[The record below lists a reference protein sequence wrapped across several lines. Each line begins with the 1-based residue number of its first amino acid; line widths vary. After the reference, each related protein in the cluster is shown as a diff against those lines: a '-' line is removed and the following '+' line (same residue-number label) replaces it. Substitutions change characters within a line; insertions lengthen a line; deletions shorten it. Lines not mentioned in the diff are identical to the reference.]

1 MEKQFS
7 LLKLNAAPI
16 VLPTT
21 SQKLAYLSVPCTAE
35 SHKQFALARSNY
47 LKNKKTQPSSQP
59 TSPPAASTSMAFHS
73 LSTSMHQQITK
84 IIYTAQVARHVLA
97 KLVA

>member
-1 MEKQFS
+1 

-21 SQKLAYLSVPCTAE
+21 SQKLAYLSVPCTVE
-35 SHKQFALARSNY
+35 SHKQCALAHSNY
-47 LKNKKTQPSSQP
+47 LRNKKMLPSSQP
-59 TSPPAASTSMAFHS
+59 TSPPAVSTSMASHS

-84 IIYTAQVARHVLA
+84 IIYTALA
-97 KLVA
+97 AQHAPVKLEE